1 MTELIKALVQVR
13 DALGLIA
20 FLALVLLLAFRTKKV
35 PELFFGL
42 LRDKLTRQQFS
53 ALLHRFMTLSFI
65 AFMALLPLAVLSQV
79 LSHLTQPSALTVSDL
94 RRELANIKATKD
106 QKIHAEAQYERLGSF
121 KIDHQIVLGWRL

>member
-79 LSHLTQPSALTVSDL
+79 LSHLTQPSAHRL
-94 RRELANIKATKD
+94 RSQTGVGQHKGHE
-106 QKIHAEAQYERLGSF
+106 GSE
-121 KIDHQIVLGWRL
+121 DPC